1 MIRTLNRLFLDHPR
15 DVGETYWHHAA
26 AASRFA
32 LKLARLSGCAF
43 AHAVMPGVHKTTVS
57 NEIKRMADDLGYR
70 AEIAR
75 ESRMRE
81 AGAFDPG
88 L

>member
-1 MIRTLNRLFLDHPR
+1 MIRTLNRLFADHPR
-15 DVGETYWHHAA
+15 EVGETYLHHAM
-26 AASRFA
+26 AASRFG

-43 AHAVMPGVHKTTVS
+43 AHAVMPAVHKTTVS

-75 ESRMRE
+75 ENRMRD

>member
-1 MIRTLNRLFLDHPR
+1 MLSTLNRLFLDHPR
-15 DVGETYWHHAA
+15 EVGESYLHHAA
-26 AASRFA
+26 AASRFG

-43 AHAVMPGVHKTTVS
+43 LHAVMPGVHKTTVS
-57 NEIKRMADDLGYR
+57 SEVKRMADEMGYR

-75 ESRMRE
+75 ESRTCKV
-81 AGAFDPG
+81 ASFDPG